1 MQIRKEDI
9 KVLGRLVAIT
19 EEGIVA
25 DSSQVYD
32 TASGKTVAD
41 VIASLSNESTSG
53 TTIDEIEQT
62 VIGLG
67 NVVSSLQ
74 DNITNETK
82 TGTIAYKVE
91 QALSVASQANGAA
104 NSLHN
109 DVEQAKSN
117 ASSALSAATSA
128 NNQVSTLTSQVNS
141 MTGQVNSA
149 KSDASTAKQTAQSAS
164 STANNAQSAA
174 NSALSQAS
182 SAYSKA
188 EQALSAA
195 NSITAASIYSQIED
209 DIKTLISEQT
219 AGLAPEGYSEF
230 KSSTET
236 AIQSI
241 NNSIGSVPEG
251 STLQDQINDV
261 GTAYQAA
268 DSVINNNLSTLAQ
281 RVTTI
286 ENKSK
291 FSCDV
296 VENGE
301 NTGDYTLNLPSSN

>member
-32 TASGKTVAD
+32 TASGKSVAD
-41 VIASLSNESTSG
+41 VIASLSDASTSG
-53 TTIDEIEQT
+53 AKIDEIEQT

-82 TGTIAYKVE
+82 TDTIAYKVK

-109 DVEQAKSN
+109 DVEQAKNN
-117 ASSALSAATSA
+117 ASSALSAANSA
-128 NNQVSTLTSQVNS
+128 NSQVSALNS
-141 MTGQVNSA
+141 LVNSA
-149 KSDASTAKQTAQSAS
+149 ENKAATAKEIAQSAS
-164 STANNAQSAA
+164 SKASNAQSEAR
-174 NSALSQAS
+174 SASSQAS

-209 DIKTLISEQT
+209 DIKALIDEQT
-219 AGLAPEGYSEF
+219 AGLTPEGYSDF
-230 KSSTET
+230 KSSTEA

-281 RVTTI
+281 KVTTI
-286 ENKSK
+286 ENKSE
-291 FSCDV
+291 FSCNV
-296 VENGE
+296 IENGE
-301 NTGDYTLNLPSSN
+301 NTGDYTLNLPSQN

>member
-1 MQIRKEDI
+1 MQIRKKDI

-41 VIASLSNESTSG
+41 VIASLSDVSTSG
-53 TTIDEIEQT
+53 AKIDEIEQT

-82 TGTIAYKVE
+82 TDTIAYKVK

-109 DVEQAKSN
+109 DVEQAKNN
-117 ASSALSAATSA
+117 ASSALSAANSA
-128 NNQVSTLTSQVNS
+128 NSQVSALNS
-141 MTGQVNSA
+141 LVNSA
-149 KSDASTAKQTAQSAS
+149 ENKAATAKEIAQSAS
-164 STANNAQSAA
+164 SAASNAQSEAR
-174 NSALSQAS
+174 SASSQAS

-209 DIKTLISEQT
+209 DIKTLIDEQT
-219 AGLAPEGYSEF
+219 AGLTPEGYSEF
-230 KSSTET
+230 KSSTEA

-241 NNSIGSVPEG
+241 NTSIGSVPEG

-286 ENKSK
+286 ENKSE
-291 FSCDV
+291 FSCNV
-296 VENGE
+296 IENGE
-301 NTGDYTLNLPSSN
+301 NTGDYTLNLPSQN